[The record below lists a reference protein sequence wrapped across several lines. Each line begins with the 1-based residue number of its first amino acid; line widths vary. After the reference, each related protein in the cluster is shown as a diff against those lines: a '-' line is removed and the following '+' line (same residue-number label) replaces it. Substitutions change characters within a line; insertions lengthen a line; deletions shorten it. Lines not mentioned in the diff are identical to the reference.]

1 MNAANRGL
9 KEPVV
14 ANIDVVAGRGRLGKA
29 DGVEPLVAERRVSR
43 IEADLIEIA
52 ADQCV
57 CEKTATRISRVKT
70 GKRHLEGAIEVRSAE
85 ILSFRLG
92 VSPGEAN
99 MQGCAVTTEVKARQI
114 QSQLES
120 AVILPDVGIAC
131 NRARHSRNRG
141 NRPGE
146 SAGRVVVDAAAD
158 HSHP

>member
-29 DGVEPLVAERRVSR
+29 EGVELLVAERRVSR

-57 CEKTATRISRVKT
+57 CEKTATRISRVNT

-99 MQGCAVTTEVKARQI
+99 MPPSHHLLRVKAPTLL
-114 QSQLES
+114 SQCET
-120 AVILPDVGIAC
+120 
-131 NRARHSRNRG
+131 RG
-141 NRPGE
+141 NLPGCGNCIKPTPPLPE
-146 SAGRVVVDAAAD
+146 PR
-158 HSHP
+158 